1 MAAPKAPVLGSKKQ
15 DVSLDETVFGAE
27 IKAHLVHEAVR
38 AELNEHRQ
46 GTRAAKSRGMV
57 AGGRSKPWR
66 QKGTGRA
73 RQGTTRA
80 PQFKGGGVVFP
91 PTPRDFSVKVN
102 KKALRAALRAALSDH
117 AQAGTLALFDG
128 ASFDAPSTKN
138 AVQLLTDWGQPTPTV
153 VVVHEDEA
161 AAAKSFRNLDR
172 VLVTVPSELEVA
184 QVVWAR
190 SLVVSQAAL
199 EAVQGRAAR

>member
-1 MAAPKAPVLGSKKQ
+1 MKAQFLGDKKQ
-15 DVSLDETVFGAE
+15 DVNLDEAVFGADV
-27 IKAHLVHEAVR
+27 KPHLVHEAVR
-38 AELNEHRQ
+38 AELNAHRQ

-57 AGGRSKPWR
+57 SGGRSKPWR

-80 PQFKGGGVVFP
+80 PQWKGGGVVFP

-102 KKALRAALRAALSDH
+102 KKALKAALRSALSDH

-138 AVQLLTDWGQPTPTV
+138 AVQLLTDWGQETPTV
-153 VVVHEDEA
+153 VIVGEDET

-172 VLVTVPSELEVA
+172 VVVTVPSELEVS
-184 QVVWAR
+184 QIVWAR

-199 EAVQGRAAR
+199 DAVQGKAAQS